1 MVFGF
6 VGGCPP
12 GSGWGV
18 GGSVISHFGSSRFC
32 LKVCPSSSLTFPGR
46 QPRPSISPG
55 PASSLGWRH
64 GFRGAP
70 SQSGAVA
77 GPSSSRG
84 EPSEAGIGE
93 PLSLCAWSRWRCR
106 SEERSLAGIGPDEPN
121 TTTTGVSGQKGV
133 VYNYLEAQ
141 VEGLR
146 AEVSHLKS
154 KLQATRLRAS
164 PAAAPFPQ
172 PQEPAPNRHVE
183 AWVRLVIN

>member
-1 MVFGF
+1 M
-6 VGGCPP
+6 
-12 GSGWGV
+12 
-18 GGSVISHFGSSRFC
+18 
-32 LKVCPSSSLTFPGR
+32 
-46 QPRPSISPG
+46 
-55 PASSLGWRH
+55 
-64 GFRGAP
+64 
-70 SQSGAVA
+70 A

-154 KLQATRLRAS
+154 KLQATRLRTS
-164 PAAAPFPQ
+164 PAAAPSSQ

-183 AWVRLVIN
+183 AWVRLVIH